1 MKNNEALNLRYSFAS
16 TVFNSDFCNF
26 APINVN
32 QAWSL
37 FFTLGQDDAALDANV
52 ELGRFFT
59 NTLLAVVVT
68 GVIGACIFTSLGTL

>member
-1 MKNNEALNLRYSFAS
+1 MKTNTAQNPRSSFAS
-16 TVFNSDFCNF
+16 TVFNPDFCNF

-37 FFTLGQDDAALDANV
+37 FFTLGKDDAALDANV

-59 NTLLAVVVT
+59 NILFAIALT
-68 GVIGACIFTSLGTL
+68 GIIGARVFTSTVMF

>member
-1 MKNNEALNLRYSFAS
+1 MKNNTVLNQRYSFAS

-37 FFTLGQDDAALDANV
+37 FFTLGQDDAVLDGNT

-59 NTLLAVVVT
+59 NILFAVTVT
-68 GVIGACIFTSLGTL
+68 GVIGACVFTSIGTV

>member
-1 MKNNEALNLRYSFAS
+1 MKTNMTVNPRYSFAS
-16 TVFNSDFCNF
+16 TVFNPDFCNF
-26 APINVN
+26 APINAN

-59 NTLLAVVVT
+59 YVLLAIAVT
-68 GVIGACIFTSLGTL
+68 GVIGACIFTSIVTF